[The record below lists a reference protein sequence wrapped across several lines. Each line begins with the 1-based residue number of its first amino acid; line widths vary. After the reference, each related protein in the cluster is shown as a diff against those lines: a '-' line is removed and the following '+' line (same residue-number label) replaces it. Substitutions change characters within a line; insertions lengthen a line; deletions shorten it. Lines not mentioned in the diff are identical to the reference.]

1 MTWVECMECGRLRA
15 SDLDDAGG
23 LRVGDIV
30 HVGKSILCFKDLGFR
45 VWGLGFMV
53 WGLELL

>member
-1 MTWVECMECGRLRA
+1 MVESMECGMSRV

-23 LRVGDIV
+23 LRVCDII

-45 VWGLGFMV
+45 V
-53 WGLELL
+53 